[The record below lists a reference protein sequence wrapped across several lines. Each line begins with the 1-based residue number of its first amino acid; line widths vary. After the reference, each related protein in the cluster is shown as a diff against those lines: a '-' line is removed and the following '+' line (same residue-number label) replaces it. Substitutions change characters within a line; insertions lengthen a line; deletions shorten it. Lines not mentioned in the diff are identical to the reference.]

1 MIRKS
6 LFTVI
11 AISLF
16 SIAAS
21 AEDISGRWKGSVDT
35 PDGSFEVYFTF
46 AVEDGKI
53 TGTFDSGMSLE
64 SIKDGKFKEDND
76 KVFTF
81 NAYVDVAQQNID
93 FSCTIKEDGK
103 IRVTV
108 VGYDMFFDI
117 SRIKEE

>member
-1 MIRKS
+1 MIKKTF
-6 LFTVI
+6 LTAIV
-11 AISLF
+11 ISLF
-16 SIAAS
+16 SFVSS
-21 AEDISGRWKGSVDT
+21 AEDISGKWKGSVDT

-46 AVEDGKI
+46 SVDDGVI

-64 SIKDGKFKEDND
+64 SINDGKFKEDND

-81 NAYVDVAQQNID
+81 NAYVDAAQQNID